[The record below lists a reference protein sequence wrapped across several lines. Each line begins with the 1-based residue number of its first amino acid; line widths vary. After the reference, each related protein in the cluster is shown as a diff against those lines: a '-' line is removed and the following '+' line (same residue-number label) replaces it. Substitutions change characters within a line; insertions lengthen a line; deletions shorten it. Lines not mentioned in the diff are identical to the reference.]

1 MKKERLSY
9 EVPEA
14 EFLTLRLESNFLAS
28 QIDSGSGNDEDDD
41 Y

>member
-1 MKKERLSY
+1 MKKEKLSY

-14 EFLTLRLESNFLAS
+14 EFFTLRIESNFLTT
-28 QIDSGSGNDEDDD
+28 QIDSGSGNDEEDD

>member
-1 MKKERLSY
+1 MKKEKLSY
-9 EVPEA
+9 EVPET
-14 EFLTLRLESNFLAS
+14 ELLPLMIETSILS